1 MLDKN
6 YDTNLETLTTQIDY
20 QIFSVDGVMNPTKI
34 EAIFE
39 QIIDDLNVLYE
50 KARLLDELY
59 YYTKEKLF
67 ENIEVE
73 IQKTKRLIAFIEN
86 NTSSYQT
93 KACYSK
99 KVMFSE
105 QSPIKILKD
114 RDGSVL
120 LKADI
125 SDRITLPYK
134 TTSVLVDKINKSS
147 SDYCYKDNLDSL
159 NKGKESFYK
168 SFYSLEQPNE
178 IAETLVF
185 LFDSSVELN
194 KFDLSPYGADI
205 ISIKAEKI
213 DGESIEIDK
222 NKKITDLYT
231 DIKKVTITLNSNKF
245 KKKQLAIDKADFT
258 NNTLFPIAGG
268 VS

>member
-86 NTSSYQT
+86 NTNSYQT

-178 IAETLVF
+178 ITETLTF
-185 LFDSSVELN
+185 LFDSPAELN
-194 KFDLSPYGADI
+194 NFDLSSYGADI
-205 ISIKAEKI
+205 ISIKIEKE
-213 DGESIEIDK
+213 DGELVEIDK
-222 NKKITDLYT
+222 DKKITDLHT
-231 DIKKVTITLNSNKF
+231 NIKKVIITLITSKF
-245 KKKQLAIDKADFT
+245 KKKQLTIDEADFT
-258 NNTLFPIAGG
+258 NNTLFSIVGG